1 MFRAVDYQQLKRLFF
16 AFVLPS
22 VGAQLLS
29 GIYLITDGFF
39 IGIGAGS
46 AGLAAEGL
54 AYPFTVFVTA
64 IGAGIGVGGG
74 ALMST
79 SIGRGRNELAERIL
93 GTMVF
98 MMVCA
103 SVLTCALFT
112 FACGPLLALFG
123 VSAEVG
129 SLALVYA
136 RILLICSPFQVFTMG
151 LLGAVRNDGFPRKAM
166 VVMVEGFLIN
176 IFCGWLFVIEF
187 RWGVAGGAWATVV
200 AQLFTS
206 VSFASHFLTGRS
218 HVKLRLANL
227 RPVKQICARIVSMGI
242 SPLGVQIAMAV
253 SMLMHN
259 WQALAWGGD
268 LGVAAYAVVSYIVP
282 IGVMLQEGIAEG
294 MQPLMSFY
302 YGANLSARRRITAR
316 FGFLTA
322 VTIGVS
328 CSYLLYVTAPYI
340 PSFFS
345 LTGEPS
351 RVAARG
357 LLLSL
362 GMFPLMGLAKV
373 GASCF
378 QSVGRLRGAAILTYG
393 DPLLLQPLFLWT
405 LPLFF
410 GLDGVWLAMT
420 FTNIALAAIFG
431 IMWHKAASLRLP
443 SVGVFGE
450 EEDEQGPEEASAK
463 EVLVGYGDVKAIRG
477 EGRCLQVRNLK
488 ELTKRSQPLS

>member
-16 AFVLPS
+16 TFVIPS

-39 IGIGAGS
+39 IGIGAGG

-74 ALMST
+74 ALIST
-79 SIGRGRNELAERIL
+79 SIGRGRTDLAERII
-93 GTMVF
+93 GSMVF
-98 MMVCA
+98 MMICA
-103 SVLTCALFT
+103 SVLTVGVFT
-112 FACGPLLALFG
+112 FACKPLLAFYN
-123 VSAEVG
+123 VSAEVAA
-129 SLALVYA
+129 LALVYA
-136 RILLICSPFQVFTMG
+136 RILLACSPFQVFTMG
-151 LLGAVRNDGFPRKAM
+151 MLGAVRNDGFPRKAM
-166 VVMVEGFLIN
+166 RIMVAGFLIN

-187 RWGVAGGAWATVV
+187 RGGVAGGAWATVV
-200 AQLFTS
+200 AQCFTGAALS
-206 VSFASHFLTGRS
+206 AHFFMQHS
-218 HVKLRLANL
+218 NVKLRLANI
-227 RPVKQICARIVSMGI
+227 RPLKQVCARIASMGI

-268 LGVAAYAVVSYIVP
+268 LGVTAYSVVSYIVP
-282 IGVMLQEGIAEG
+282 FGVMLQEGIAEG

-302 YGANLSARRRITAR
+302 HGANLSARRRITAR

-322 VTIGVS
+322 IAMGVS
-328 CSYLLYVTAPYI
+328 CSYILYLTAPYI
-340 PSFFS
+340 PAFFS
-345 LTGEPS
+345 LTGEPA
-351 RVAARG
+351 RVASRG
-357 LLLSL
+357 LLLSICV
-362 GMFPLMGLAKV
+362 FPFMGLAKV

-378 QSVGRLRGAAILTYG
+378 QSVGRLRGAATLTYG
-393 DPLLLQPLFLWT
+393 DPLLLQPFFLWT

-420 FTNIALAAIFG
+420 FTNVALAAIFG

-443 SVGVFGE
+443 NVDVFGE
-450 EEDEQGPEEASAK
+450 EDDEDYPEEAGAK
-463 EVLVGYGDVKAIRG
+463 GVLVGYGDVNAIRG
-477 EGRCLQVRNLK
+477 ERQCLQVRNQK
-488 ELTKRSQPLS
+488 Q